1 MTTGTMEEKK
11 FVKKTLTCRSNLACL
26 ACISPLGPLR
36 GVVRAESQARKN
48 HGLPGGAVGEAVRQ

>member
-1 MTTGTMEEKK
+1 MEEKK